1 MARLGPAATAA
12 VGTTT
17 TVIGVYWHTIT
28 NSAGGGAV
36 NATIMNAQLQV
47 LNDAFS
53 PLGFNFTLLGS
64 DTTANNVWYTM
75 TPGATAETQ
84 GKNAL
89 RLGSAQH
96 LNFYAANIG
105 GGLLGWATL
114 PQGGSRHA
122 VVSAGAQL
130 TEPR

>member
-12 VGTTT
+12 AGTT

-47 LNDAFS
+47 LNNAFS
-53 PLGFNFTLLGS
+53 PFGFNFTLLGS

-75 TPGATAETQ
+75 TPGTTAERQ
-84 GKNAL
+84 AKNAL
-89 RLGSAQH
+89 RKGTAQH

-105 GGLLGWATL
+105 GGLLGWATF
-114 PQGGSRHA
+114 PQGGSRQP
-122 VVSAGAQL
+122 AGCLWAC
-130 TEPR
+130 RC